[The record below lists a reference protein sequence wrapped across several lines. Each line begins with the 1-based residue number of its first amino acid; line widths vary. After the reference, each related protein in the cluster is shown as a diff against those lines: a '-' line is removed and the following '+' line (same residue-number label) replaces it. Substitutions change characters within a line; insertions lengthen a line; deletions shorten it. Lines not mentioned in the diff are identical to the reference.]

1 MEKDDGTWVV
11 NKLVPNFK
19 MLGKKLGKDMPKVK
33 NAIMS
38 LDNAKVEAFIASGTM
53 EVEGYSLNKDE
64 VRVRWSSFPVLL
76 RTSSLLFLEQ

>member
-76 RTSSLLFLEQ
+76 RTSSLLF